1 LKKELVLKNLDYK
14 MMLSV
19 GKIFWLIIIL
29 IAVWYLFKI
38 IEKRKLNIDKN
49 NQKKE
54 NDDINKKGID
64 AFKCNVCGLW
74 STGKKCNNK
83 ECTNS

>member
-1 LKKELVLKNLDYK
+1 

-29 IAVWYLFKI
+29 IAVWYVFKI
-38 IEKRKLNIDKN
+38 IEKRKRNLESNA
-49 NQKKE
+49 QKKD
-54 NDDINKKGID
+54 NDNIYKKGID
-64 AFKCNVCGLW
+64 AFKCDVCGLW

>member
-1 LKKELVLKNLDYK
+1 
-14 MMLSV
+14 MMLSI

-29 IAVWYLFKI
+29 VAVWYLFKI
-38 IEKRKLNIDKN
+38 IEKRKINTNSNSD
-49 NQKKE
+49 QKD
-54 NDDINKKGID
+54 NDNINKKGID

-83 ECTNS
+83 ECTSSE

>member
-1 LKKELVLKNLDYK
+1 
-14 MMLSV
+14 MLSV

-38 IEKRKLNIDKN
+38 IEKRKLSIDKN

-64 AFKCNVCGLW
+64 AFKCDVCGLW